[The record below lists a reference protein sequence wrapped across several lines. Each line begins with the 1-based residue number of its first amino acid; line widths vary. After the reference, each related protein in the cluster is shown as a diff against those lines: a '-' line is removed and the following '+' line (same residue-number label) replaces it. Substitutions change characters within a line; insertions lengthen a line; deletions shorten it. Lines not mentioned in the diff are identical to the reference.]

1 MNSIVPTNDDCTIC
15 TIQRVNRLGF
25 IYFIFVLRLLPTAPL
40 KVEKWEISQHHRKI
54 TSKHNTCYRKSI
66 ITRLL
71 IFSTYTNTFFLFA
84 FTSFFFFVKGY
95 LEWEN
100 NIKLRYYVRR
110 LVSSYFS
117 QSCVSAVRS
126 IIRPFWNVSSLE
138 KLGISESAVSPTI
151 LKLCIPKN
159 NIPEKF
165 NSISFARFSNF
176 FEALQNF
183 SNFSEKIAPTENQ
196 TLAIFDFTIFCGLL
210 FKWGS
215 NR

>member
-15 TIQRVNRLGF
+15 TIQRVNRLGL

-138 KLGISESAVSPTI
+138 KLGLSVSAVLPTI
-151 LKLCIPKN
+151 RKLCIPKN
-159 NIPEKF
+159 NIP
-165 NSISFARFSNF
+165 
-176 FEALQNF
+176 
-183 SNFSEKIAPTENQ
+183 
-196 TLAIFDFTIFCGLL
+196 
-210 FKWGS
+210 
-215 NR
+215 